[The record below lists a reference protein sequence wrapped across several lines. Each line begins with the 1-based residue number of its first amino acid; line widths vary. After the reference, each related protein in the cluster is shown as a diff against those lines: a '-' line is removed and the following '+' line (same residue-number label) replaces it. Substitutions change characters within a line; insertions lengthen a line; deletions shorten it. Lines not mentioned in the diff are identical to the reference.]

1 MSLATTGAAA
11 GQAGGLLERERELAD
26 VQVLLDVAR
35 SHHGGMLVFEAP
47 AGMGKTRLLQ
57 RSCELARDR
66 SMATL
71 RAVGSELER
80 DVPFGMVR
88 QLFEARLAGA
98 SHREREELL
107 AGAAALAGRLL
118 QGRAMESGGGSA
130 EAFPLYHGL
139 FWLTSNLAERSPLL
153 IAVDDAHWA
162 DRPSVE
168 FLVYLVQRLQ
178 DLPSA
183 LVIAMRPGEP
193 GPARALLAQ
202 LASHPLARVLHP
214 APLSWAAVQGLVCAR
229 LPGAEKDFARACA
242 DATKGNPFLLHGLL
256 AALKAEGV
264 EPTQAAA
271 GRIEE
276 FAPESV
282 TRAVLARLAR
292 LSTEAEALAR
302 AVAVLGN
309 GAALRHAAALAG
321 LDNDQAARQADAL
334 AAMEILEGGEP
345 LAFVHP
351 LIRSSVY
358 ASVPGCERARMH
370 LHAARLLA
378 DESGTPE
385 KTSLHLLRCPPT
397 RDRWVVET
405 LGRAAN
411 RALADGAPGLA
422 VEDLRRA
429 LTEPPTPEGRAE
441 VLVGLGRAE
450 VVAGER
456 RAPERFEQAL
466 ELVEEPHERAHIL
479 LALGGAYYG
488 NGRLSEAAE
497 ALDRGLADLR
507 GEDQELAAELQAAW
521 ITVARLDPSM
531 RAEALKR
538 TAPLLE
544 RPPAGETRGERVLLA
559 HAAEQLVAAGD
570 RRQEA
575 IALAR
580 RALRDGALV
589 QEERSEGIAWVAALG
604 ALGWSDDFEGF
615 GQAVEAA
622 LADARRRGSVRRF
635 AEASYG
641 HSFLSYYSGWLAEAV
656 ADLQPAVDPER
667 YGDGPFLSAACGQLA
682 WAQLERG
689 ELERAAAALA
699 RVDADPRW
707 SKTSMHALVLEA
719 RARLRLIQGRSR
731 EALDDALAA
740 GLILREAQ
748 VENPSPVPWRS
759 RAALAAA
766 KLGALEQARQL
777 VGEEIELARR
787 FGAPRPIGVALRAA
801 GLIEGG
807 AAGIELLGEAASVL
821 EHSPAA
827 LEYARALIDLG
838 AAVRRH
844 GRRSAAREPLRRG
857 LDMAHRFGAV
867 LLEQQARNE
876 LLAAGARPRRTALRG
891 IEALTPSERRV
902 SEMAAEGL
910 TNREIA
916 QALFVTL
923 RTVEAHLSRAY
934 DKLGIRTRAEL
945 GDYFGET
952 RKQAQRLTRRNP

>member
-1 MSLATTGAAA
+1 MSQETTVAAA
-11 GQAGGLLERERELAD
+11 GQAGALLERERELCE

-35 SHHGGMLVFEAP
+35 SHHGGVLVLEAP

-57 RSCELARDR
+57 RSCELASDR

-80 DVPFGMVR
+80 DVPFGIVL
-88 QLFEARLAGA
+88 QLLEARLARA
-98 SHREREELL
+98 SPKEREELL
-107 AGAAALAGRLL
+107 SGAAALAARLL
-118 QGRAMESGGGSA
+118 QGRATESGGGTA
-130 EAFPLYHGL
+130 EAFPLFHGL
-139 FWLTSNLAERSPLL
+139 FWLISNLAERSPLL

-162 DRPSVE
+162 DRRSVE
-168 FLVYLVQRLQ
+168 FLIYLVQRVE

-183 LVIAMRPGEP
+183 LVLAMRPGEP
-193 GPARALLAQ
+193 GAARALLAQ

-214 APLSWAAVQGLVCAR
+214 APLSRTAVQGFVCAR
-229 LPGAEKDFARACA
+229 LPDAEQDFARACA
-242 DATKGNPFLLHGLL
+242 DATKGNPFLLHELI
-256 AALKAEGV
+256 AALKTAGV
-264 EPTQAAA
+264 EPSHAAA

-276 FAPESV
+276 LAPESV

-292 LSTEAEALAR
+292 LSTDGEALAR
-302 AVAVLGN
+302 GVAVLGN
-309 GAALRHAAALAG
+309 GAALRHAASLAG

-351 LIRSSVY
+351 LIRSAIY
-358 ASVPGCERARMH
+358 ASVPRCERARMH

-378 DESGTPE
+378 DESGTPD
-385 KTSLHLLRCPPT
+385 KASLHLLRCAPT

-405 LGRAAN
+405 LGRAAH
-411 RALADGAPGLA
+411 RALADGAPALA

-429 LTEPPTPEGRAE
+429 LTEPPAPEGRAE
-441 VLVGLGRAE
+441 VLVELGRAE

-456 RAPERFEQAL
+456 RAAERFEQAL
-466 ELVEEPHERAHIL
+466 ELVEEPRERAHIL
-479 LALGGAYYG
+479 LALGSAHYG

-497 ALDRGLADLR
+497 ALDRGLAELGGKD
-507 GEDQELAAELQAAW
+507 GELSAELQAAW

-531 RAEALKR
+531 RAEALNR

-544 RPPAGETRGERVLLA
+544 RPPAGETPGERVLLA
-559 HAAEQLVAAGD
+559 HAAEQLVAAGE
-570 RRQEA
+570 RREEA

-589 QEERSEGIAWVAALG
+589 EEERAEGIAWIAALG
-604 ALGWSDDFEGF
+604 ALGWSDDFEGY

-641 HSFLSYYSGWLAEAV
+641 HSFISFYSGWLAEAV

-667 YGDGPFLSAACGQLA
+667 YGDGPFLAAACGQLA

-689 ELERAAAALA
+689 ELEGAAAALA

-719 RARLRLIQGRSR
+719 RARLMLIQGRPR
-731 EALDDALAA
+731 EALEDALAA
-740 GLILREAQ
+740 GRILREAQ

-777 VGEEIELARR
+777 VDEELQLARR

-801 GLIEGG
+801 GLIEGR
-807 AAGIELLGEAASVL
+807 AAGIELLGEAVSVL

-838 AAVRRH
+838 AAVRRD
-844 GRRSAAREPLRRG
+844 GRRTAAREPLRRG

-867 LLEQQARNE
+867 LLERQAREE
-876 LLAAGARPRRTALRG
+876 LLAAGARPRRSALRG

-934 DKLGIRTRAEL
+934 GKLGIRSRAGL
-945 GDYFGET
+945 GEGLSET
-952 RKQAQRLTRRNP
+952 RKQAPLMTPA